1 MFGNR
6 TARAQSAM
14 EYLMTYGWAILIIAV
29 VLAALFSLGV
39 FSGGNLLGNSCVA
52 SPGYECT
59 TATLAPGTGTV
70 GLTSVDYLSLNLGQN
85 TGSSINNVE
94 LACSATVTSNGYP
107 SVSSS
112 NVASLGGAG
121 YNVMMTGTG
130 MGFANVLSTG
140 AVTNAVSGLNMQS
153 GQTASITML
162 PCFGSTGYLL
172 TTGSSPIGTSF
183 SGYLFINYTTSSAS
197 PGASNPYFTLKVAT
211 ITLKVV

>member
-6 TARAQSAM
+6 TTRAQSAM

-52 SPGYECT
+52 SPGYSCT
-59 TATLAPGTGTV
+59 TATLSPGTGTV
-70 GLTSVDYLSLNLGQN
+70 GLNSVDYLSFTLGQN

-94 LACSATVTSNGYP
+94 LACSATVTSTGYP

-112 NVASLGGAG
+112 NVGALGGAG
-121 YNVMMTGTG
+121 YNVMTN
-130 MGFANVLSTG
+130 GFANVLSTG
-140 AVTNAVSGLNMQS
+140 YVTNAVSALNMQS
-153 GQTASITML
+153 GQTASIQML
-162 PCFGSTGYLL
+162 PCFGSNGDLL
-172 TTGSSPIGTSF
+172 TTGSSPIGSSF
-183 SGYLFINYTTSSAS
+183 SGYLFINYTTGSGT
-197 PGASNPYFTLKVAT
+197 PGSSNPYFTLKIAT